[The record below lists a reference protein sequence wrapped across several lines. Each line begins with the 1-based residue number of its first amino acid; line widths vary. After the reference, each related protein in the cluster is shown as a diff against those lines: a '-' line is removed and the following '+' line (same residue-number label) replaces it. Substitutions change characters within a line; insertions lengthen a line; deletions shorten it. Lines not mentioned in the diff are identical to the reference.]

1 MKKIDLLY
9 GFIIGLITSFIG
21 VFLFVSLFTD
31 YDFQTAIQ
39 ATKAEGKLGKLITL
53 GAVLNLIVFFLLLK
67 LNKELMARGVVLA
80 TILLTVVTIFV

>member
-1 MKKIDLLY
+1 MKKIDLVY
-9 GFIIGLITSFIG
+9 GFVIGLITSFIG

-31 YDFQTAIQ
+31 YDFQSAIQ

-67 LNKELMARGVVLA
+67 LDKELMARGVVLA
-80 TILLTVVTIFV
+80 TIFLTIMTLVV